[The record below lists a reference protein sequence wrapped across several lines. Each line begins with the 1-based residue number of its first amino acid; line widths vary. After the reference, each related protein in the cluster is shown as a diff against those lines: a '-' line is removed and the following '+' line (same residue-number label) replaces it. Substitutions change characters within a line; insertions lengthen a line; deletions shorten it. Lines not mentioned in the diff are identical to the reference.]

1 MHSQAA
7 IEEPTLTRHG
17 TERLRQRGYRKA
29 DLGLVLAV
37 GTPTGNAVVL
47 TDRDVTQ
54 RIAEYRRLINRLER
68 LRGSAVVLAGD
79 RVLSVY
85 RPRRSKLRR
94 LLRHRQGRG
103 LGVPRYRE
111 VLDVSDFDE
120 EARCA

>member
-1 MHSQAA
+1 MHSLAA
-7 IEEPTLTRHG
+7 EEEPRLTRHG

-29 DLGLVLAV
+29 DVGLVLAL
-37 GTPTGNAVVL
+37 GTPMGNAVVL

-54 RIAEYRRLINRLER
+54 RIAECRRLISQLER

>member
-1 MHSQAA
+1 MR
-7 IEEPTLTRHG
+7 TLWNG

-29 DLGLVLAV
+29 DVGLVLAL
-37 GTPTGNAVVL
+37 GTPMGNAVVL

-54 RIAEYRRLINRLER
+54 RIAECRRLISQLER

>member
-1 MHSQAA
+1 MHPLAA

-17 TERLRQRGYRKA
+17 TGRLRQRGYRKA

-37 GTPTGNAVVL
+37 GTPMGNAVVL

-54 RIAEYRRLINRLER
+54 RIAEYRRLINQLER